1 MFKLWETKY
10 PDSLFSVSSKN
21 GFLPKINLLKKHA
34 VPFTQI
40 NEFMDRMQIS
50 HPESLLKDNKF
61 AEYVDKNLP
70 NLSSTIE
77 ELFNLQTIASLFR
90 DYCFMASAYSL
101 ETSHYYLKDGKYG
114 EARTELPP
122 KLAVPLTILGKKLG
136 TKPWLDYAYGYGLS
150 NALPKLG
157 ATDLGDYRSYETIR
171 MFNGHESESGFI
183 NVHVAMNSYTP
194 ELVNLQQKILDSANQ
209 KRFGDLT
216 YHLNKHYY
224 TLNSIINSLNSM
236 WKASKKS
243 EYLTFRTFIMGQK
256 GNKEMYPGE
265 QITYD
270 LGNYIE
276 NHSFRGETGAQDSII
291 PSVDSLFQIDY
302 PKNKLTEYLYDLR
315 QYRPQDH
322 QEYIEYNKEM
332 SEILNL
338 KGLVKEDANCSLA
351 FLKNLNCVRLFRMK
365 HWNLTK
371 KYIIENTKHPVATG
385 GTPITTWLPNQ
396 LGATLENMEELIES
410 LDMNVDKLSEQ
421 DRNEYLTL
429 KLEVNEHKMKIMDE
443 VTELQKDFD
452 NQDHES
458 FKSRK

>member
-1 MFKLWETKY
+1 MNLWI
-10 PDSLFSVSSKN
+10 
-21 GFLPKINLLKKHA
+21 GCRFLI
-34 VPFTQI
+34 
-40 NEFMDRMQIS
+40 
-50 HPESLLKDNKF
+50 
-61 AEYVDKNLP
+61 
-70 NLSSTIE
+70 
-77 ELFNLQTIASLFR
+77 
-90 DYCFMASAYSL
+90 
-101 ETSHYYLKDGKYG
+101 
-114 EARTELPP
+114 
-122 KLAVPLTILGKKLG
+122 
-136 TKPWLDYAYGYGLS
+136 
-150 NALPKLG
+150 
-157 ATDLGDYRSYETIR
+157 
-171 MFNGHESESGFI
+171 
-183 NVHVAMNSYTP
+183 
-194 ELVNLQQKILDSANQ
+194 QKILDSANQ

-236 WKASKKS
+236 WKASKRS

-265 QITYD
+265 KIIYD

-338 KGLVKEDANCSLA
+338 KGLVKEDANCNLA
-351 FLKNLNCVRLFRMK
+351 FLKNLNCVRLFRRK

-385 GTPITTWLPNQ
+385 EHLLL
-396 LGATLENMEELIES
+396 LGCLI
-410 LDMNVDKLSEQ
+410 NWVQ
-421 DRNEYLTL
+421 
-429 KLEVNEHKMKIMDE
+429 H
-443 VTELQKDFD
+443 
-452 NQDHES
+452 
-458 FKSRK
+458 